1 MLQPPQLSVL
11 LEEGNQPSHQT
22 EALSAPQLLVCWLMI
37 WVLLH
42 LVDILNMSKPNNM
55 ISLSVSTPSN
65 FKSSASAYIPSHL
78 YVVHPL
84 SRYNFWMSPIFYRSR
99 LQEGIQK
106 LSGVEIYQTFTIVR
120 IAASMGQL
128 TNENSSL
135 VMDSLHNGLPSIRLL
150 LFPNPRLIW
159 KSNTS
164 GIWRCAFT
172 DDETTRSCTLSI
184 VDSSM
189 WLWHIIVRSCSSKW
203 CHHNSAYK

>member
-11 LEEGNQPSHQT
+11 LEERNQPSHEM

-65 FKSSASAYIPSHL
+65 FKHSASAYIPSHL
-78 YVVHPL
+78 YVLHPL
-84 SRYNFWMSPIFYRSR
+84 LRYNFWMSPMFYRSR
-99 LQEGIQK
+99 LGEGIQK
-106 LSGVEIYQTFTIVR
+106 LSGVANNQTFTIVR

-150 LFPNPRLIW
+150 LCPNPRLIW
-159 KSNTS
+159 NSNTS
-164 GIWRCAFT
+164 VIWRCALT

-189 WLWHIIVRSCSSKW
+189 WLWHIIVRSCSCKW
-203 CHHNSAYK
+203 RHHNSAYK